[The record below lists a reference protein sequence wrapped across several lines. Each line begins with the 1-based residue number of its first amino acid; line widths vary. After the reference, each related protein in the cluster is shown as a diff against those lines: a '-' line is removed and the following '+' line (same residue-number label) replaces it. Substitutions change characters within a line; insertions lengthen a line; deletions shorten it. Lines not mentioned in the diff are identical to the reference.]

1 MAGLNETPRAER
13 LHIGIYGRRNNGK
26 SSLINAITGQNISL
40 VSDFAGTTTDPVYKS
55 MELHGIGPVV
65 FIDTAGFDDEGELGQ
80 MRVERTLDAVDKTDI
95 AIVVLSNENII
106 KNKNSENSLKNL
118 NSDIKNEKSEK
129 ENEIVLDIE
138 IEKEWINKLKKA
150 KVPYLVVINKIDKM
164 SKDDLNVI
172 SKKLEDDLKIKPILT
187 SAVDKKGIE
196 LIREELIRLLPEDY
210 FMRSITGKI
219 VKDGDTVLLVMPQ
232 DIQAPKGRLILP
244 QVQTI
249 RDLLDNKCLVLCST
263 ADTMESM
270 ISKLVSPPDLIITD
284 SQIFGDVYAKKPK
297 ESRLTSFSVL
307 FADFKGD
314 IDYYRESVKAIENL
328 TESSRVLIAEA
339 CTHAPLEEDIG
350 RVKIPNRLKKKIG
363 EGLTFDIV
371 AGRDFPKDLS
381 KYDLII
387 HCGACMFNRKYVLSR
402 IESAKEQ
409 NVPMTNYG
417 VVMAYLAGIIDKI
430 DF

>member
-118 NSDIKNEKSEK
+118 NSNIENEKSEK

-164 SKDDLNVI
+164 SKDDLNAI

-270 ISKLVSPPDLIITD
+270 ISKLVSSPDLIITD

-328 TESSRVLIAEA
+328 KESSRVLIAEA

>member
-80 MRVERTLDAVDKTDI
+80 MRVERTLDAVNKTDI
-95 AIVVLSNENII
+95 AIVVLSDENILT
-106 KNKNSENSLKNL
+106 KE
-118 NSDIKNEKSEK
+118 EKMFK
-129 ENEIVLDIE
+129 GLDIE
-138 IEKEWINKLKKA
+138 IEKEWISNLKKA
-150 KVPYLVVINKIDKM
+150 KVPYLVVINKIDK
-164 SKDDLNVI
+164 I
-172 SKKLEDDLKIKPILT
+172 SNENLQSSVEKISDELKIKPILT
-187 SAVDKKGIE
+187 SAVDKKGVE
-196 LIREELIRLLPEDY
+196 LIREELIRLLPEEY
-210 FMRSITGKI
+210 SMRSITGKI

-263 ADTMESM
+263 ADTMEAM

-284 SQIFGDVYAKKPK
+284 SQIFGEVYNKKPK

-314 IDYYRESVKAIENL
+314 IEYYRESVKAIENL
-328 TESSRVLIAEA
+328 TENARVLIAEA

-350 RVKIPNRLKKKIG
+350 RVKIPNRLRKKIG

-387 HCGACMFNRKYVLSR
+387 HCGGCMFNRKYVLSR
-402 IESAKEQ
+402 IEAAKEQ
-409 NVPMTNYG
+409 KIPMTNYG

>member
-80 MRVERTLDAVDKTDI
+80 MRVERTLDAVNKTDI
-95 AIVVLSNENII
+95 AIVVLSDENII
-106 KNKNSENSLKNL
+106 DDKNNDVK
-118 NSDIKNEKSEK
+118 
-129 ENEIVLDIE
+129 LDIE
-138 IEKEWINKLKKA
+138 IEKEWISKLKKA
-150 KVPYLVVINKIDKM
+150 KVPYLVVVNKVDK
-164 SKDDLNVI
+164 I
-172 SKKLEDDLKIKPILT
+172 SEEKLKVATEKISDELKIKPILT

-196 LIREELIRLLPEDY
+196 FIREELIRLLPEEY
-210 FMRSITGKI
+210 SMRSITGKI

-249 RDLLDNKCLVLCST
+249 RDLLDNKCLVLCAT
-263 ADTMESM
+263 ADTMDSM

-284 SQIFGDVYAKKPK
+284 SQIFGEVYNKKPK

-328 TESSRVLIAEA
+328 TENSRVLIAEA

-387 HCGACMFNRKYVLSR
+387 HCGGCMFNRKYVLSR
-402 IESAKEQ
+402 IEAAKEQ
-409 NVPMTNYG
+409 KIPMTNYG

>member
-150 KVPYLVVINKIDKM
+150 KVPYLVVINKIDKI
-164 SKDDLNVI
+164 SKDDLNAI

-210 FMRSITGKI
+210 SMRSITGKI

>member
-150 KVPYLVVINKIDKM
+150 KVPYLVVINKIDKI
-164 SKDDLNVI
+164 SKDDLNAI

-270 ISKLVSPPDLIITD
+270 ISKLVSSPDLIITD

-314 IDYYRESVKAIENL
+314 IDYYRESVKSIENL

-350 RVKIPNRLKKKIG
+350 RVKIPNRLRKKIG

>member
-164 SKDDLNVI
+164 SKDDLNAI

-210 FMRSITGKI
+210 SMRSITGKI

-270 ISKLVSPPDLIITD
+270 ISKLVSSPDLIITD

-350 RVKIPNRLKKKIG
+350 RVKIPNRLRKKIG

>member
-80 MRVERTLDAVDKTDI
+80 MRVERTLDAVNKTDI
-95 AIVVLSNENII
+95 AIVVISDENII
-106 KNKNSENSLKNL
+106 GDKNNDVK
-118 NSDIKNEKSEK
+118 
-129 ENEIVLDIE
+129 LDIE
-138 IEKEWINKLKKA
+138 IEKEWISKLKKA
-150 KVPYLVVINKIDKM
+150 KVPYLVVINKIDK
-164 SKDDLNVI
+164 I
-172 SKKLEDDLKIKPILT
+172 SNENLQSSVEKISDELKIKPILT
-187 SAVDKKGIE
+187 SAVDKKGVE
-196 LIREELIRLLPEDY
+196 LIREELIRLLPEEY
-210 FMRSITGKI
+210 SMRSITGKI

-249 RDLLDNKCLVLCST
+249 RDLLDNKCLVLCAT
-263 ADTMESM
+263 ADTMEAM

-284 SQIFGDVYAKKPK
+284 SQIFGEVYNKKPK

-314 IDYYRESVKAIENL
+314 IEYYRESVKAIENL
-328 TESSRVLIAEA
+328 TENSRVLIAEA

-350 RVKIPNRLKKKIG
+350 RVKIPNRLRKKIG

-387 HCGACMFNRKYVLSR
+387 HCGGCMFNRKYVLSR
-402 IESAKEQ
+402 IEAAKEQ
-409 NVPMTNYG
+409 KIPMTNYG

>member
-118 NSDIKNEKSEK
+118 NSNIENEKSEK

-138 IEKEWINKLKKA
+138 SEKEWINKLKKA
-150 KVPYLVVINKIDKM
+150 KVPYLVVINKIDKI
-164 SKDDLNVI
+164 SKDDLNTI

-210 FMRSITGKI
+210 SMRSITGKI

-314 IDYYRESVKAIENL
+314 IDYYRESVKSIENL

-350 RVKIPNRLKKKIG
+350 RVKIPNRLRKKIG

>member
-118 NSDIKNEKSEK
+118 NSNIENEKSEK

-138 IEKEWINKLKKA
+138 SEKEWVNKLKKA
-150 KVPYLVVINKIDKM
+150 KVPYLVVINKIDKI
-164 SKDDLNVI
+164 SKDDLNAI

-417 VVMAYLAGIIDKI
+417 VVMAYLAGIIGKI

>member
-138 IEKEWINKLKKA
+138 SEKEWINKLKKA
-150 KVPYLVVINKIDKM
+150 KVPYLVVINKIDKI
-164 SKDDLNVI
+164 SKDDLNAI

-187 SAVDKKGIE
+187 SAVDKKGVE

-314 IDYYRESVKAIENL
+314 IDYYRESVKAIETL

-350 RVKIPNRLKKKIG
+350 RVKIPNRLRKKIG

>member
-118 NSDIKNEKSEK
+118 NSNIENEKSEK

-138 IEKEWINKLKKA
+138 SEKEWINKLKKA

-164 SKDDLNVI
+164 SKDDLNAI

-210 FMRSITGKI
+210 SMRSITGKI

>member
-150 KVPYLVVINKIDKM
+150 KVPYLVVINKIDKI
-164 SKDDLNVI
+164 SKDDLNTI

-263 ADTMESM
+263 ADNMESM

-297 ESRLTSFSVL
+297 ESKLTSFSVL

-314 IDYYRESVKAIENL
+314 IDYYKESVKAIENL
-328 TESSRVLIAEA
+328 TENSRVLIAEA
-339 CTHAPLEEDIG
+339 CTHAPMEEDIG

-387 HCGACMFNRKYVLSR
+387 HCGGCMFNRKYVLSR
-402 IESAKEQ
+402 IEAAKEQ
-409 NVPMTNYG
+409 NIPMTNYG

>member
-80 MRVERTLDAVDKTDI
+80 MRVERTLDAVNKTDI
-95 AIVVLSNENII
+95 AIVVLSDENII
-106 KNKNSENSLKNL
+106 DDKNNDVK
-118 NSDIKNEKSEK
+118 
-129 ENEIVLDIE
+129 LDIE
-138 IEKEWINKLKKA
+138 IEKEWISKLKKA
-150 KVPYLVVINKIDKM
+150 KVPYLVVVNKVDK
-164 SKDDLNVI
+164 I
-172 SKKLEDDLKIKPILT
+172 SEEKLKVATEKISDELKIKPILT

-196 LIREELIRLLPEDY
+196 FIREELIRLLPEEY
-210 FMRSITGKI
+210 SMRSITGKT

-263 ADTMESM
+263 ADNMEAM

-284 SQIFGDVYAKKPK
+284 SQIFGEVYNKKPK
-297 ESRLTSFSVL
+297 ESKLTSFSVL

-314 IDYYRESVKAIENL
+314 IEYYRESVKAIENL
-328 TESSRVLIAEA
+328 TENSRVLIAEA

-350 RVKIPNRLKKKIG
+350 RVKIPNRLRKKIG

-387 HCGACMFNRKYVLSR
+387 HCGGCMFNRKYVLSR
-402 IESAKEQ
+402 IEAAKEQ
-409 NVPMTNYG
+409 KIPMTNYG

>member
-80 MRVERTLDAVDKTDI
+80 MRVERTLDAVNKTDI
-95 AIVVLSNENII
+95 AIVVLSDENII
-106 KNKNSENSLKNL
+106 DDKNKDVK
-118 NSDIKNEKSEK
+118 
-129 ENEIVLDIE
+129 LDIE
-138 IEKEWINKLKKA
+138 IEKEWISKLKKA
-150 KVPYLVVINKIDKM
+150 KVPYLVVVNKVDK
-164 SKDDLNVI
+164 I
-172 SKKLEDDLKIKPILT
+172 SEEKLKVATEKISDELKIKPILT

-196 LIREELIRLLPEDY
+196 FIREELIRLLPEEY
-210 FMRSITGKI
+210 SMRSITGKI

-263 ADTMESM
+263 ADNMEAM

-284 SQIFGDVYAKKPK
+284 SQIFGEVYNKKPK
-297 ESRLTSFSVL
+297 ESKLTSFSVL

-314 IDYYRESVKAIENL
+314 IEYYRESVKAIENL
-328 TESSRVLIAEA
+328 TENSRVLIAEA

-350 RVKIPNRLKKKIG
+350 RVKIPNRLRKKIG

-387 HCGACMFNRKYVLSR
+387 HCGGCMFNRKYVLSR
-402 IESAKEQ
+402 IEAAKEQ
-409 NVPMTNYG
+409 KIPMTNYG

>member
-80 MRVERTLDAVDKTDI
+80 MRVERTLDAVNKTDI
-95 AIVVLSNENII
+95 AIVVLSDENII
-106 KNKNSENSLKNL
+106 DDKNNDVK
-118 NSDIKNEKSEK
+118 
-129 ENEIVLDIE
+129 LDIE
-138 IEKEWINKLKKA
+138 IEKEWISKLKKA
-150 KVPYLVVINKIDKM
+150 KVPYLVVVNKVDK
-164 SKDDLNVI
+164 I
-172 SKKLEDDLKIKPILT
+172 SEEKLKVATEKISDELKIKPILT

-196 LIREELIRLLPEDY
+196 SIREEIIRLLPEEY
-210 FMRSITGKI
+210 SMRSITGKI

-263 ADTMESM
+263 ADNMEAM

-284 SQIFGDVYAKKPK
+284 SQIFGEVYNKKPK
-297 ESRLTSFSVL
+297 ESKLTSFSVL

-314 IDYYRESVKAIENL
+314 IEYYRESVKAIENL
-328 TESSRVLIAEA
+328 TENSRVLIAEA

-350 RVKIPNRLKKKIG
+350 RVKIPNRLRKKIG

-387 HCGACMFNRKYVLSR
+387 HCGGCMFNRKYVLSR
-402 IESAKEQ
+402 IEAAKEQ
-409 NVPMTNYG
+409 KIPMTNYG

>member
-80 MRVERTLDAVDKTDI
+80 MRVERTLDAVNKTDI
-95 AIVVLSNENII
+95 AIVVISDENII
-106 KNKNSENSLKNL
+106 GDKNNDVK
-118 NSDIKNEKSEK
+118 
-129 ENEIVLDIE
+129 LDIE
-138 IEKEWINKLKKA
+138 IEKEWISKLKKA
-150 KVPYLVVINKIDKM
+150 KVPYLVVINKIDK
-164 SKDDLNVI
+164 I
-172 SKKLEDDLKIKPILT
+172 SDENLQSSVEKISDELKIKPILT
-187 SAVDKKGIE
+187 SAVDKKGVE
-196 LIREELIRLLPEDY
+196 LIREELIRLLPEEY
-210 FMRSITGKI
+210 SMRSITGKI

-263 ADTMESM
+263 ADTMEAM
-270 ISKLVSPPDLIITD
+270 MSKLVSPPDLIITD
-284 SQIFGDVYAKKPK
+284 SQIFGEVYNKKPK

-314 IDYYRESVKAIENL
+314 IEYYRESVKAIENL
-328 TESSRVLIAEA
+328 TENSRVLIAEA

-350 RVKIPNRLKKKIG
+350 RVKIPNRLRKKIG

-387 HCGACMFNRKYVLSR
+387 HCGGCMFNRKYVLSR
-402 IESAKEQ
+402 IEAAKEQ
-409 NVPMTNYG
+409 KIPMTNYG

>member
-80 MRVERTLDAVDKTDI
+80 MRVERTLDAVNKTDI
-95 AIVVLSNENII
+95 AIVVLSDENII
-106 KNKNSENSLKNL
+106 DDKNNDVK
-118 NSDIKNEKSEK
+118 
-129 ENEIVLDIE
+129 LDIE
-138 IEKEWINKLKKA
+138 IEKEWISKLKKA
-150 KVPYLVVINKIDKM
+150 KVPYLVVVNKVDK
-164 SKDDLNVI
+164 I
-172 SKKLEDDLKIKPILT
+172 SEEKLKVATEKISDELKIKPILT

-196 LIREELIRLLPEDY
+196 FIREELIRLLPEEY
-210 FMRSITGKI
+210 SMRSITGKI

-249 RDLLDNKCLVLCST
+249 RDLLDNKCLVFCST
-263 ADTMESM
+263 ADNMEAM

-284 SQIFGDVYAKKPK
+284 SQIFGEVYNKKPK
-297 ESRLTSFSVL
+297 ESKLTSFSVL

-314 IDYYRESVKAIENL
+314 IEYYRESVKAIENL
-328 TESSRVLIAEA
+328 TENSRVLIAEA

-350 RVKIPNRLKKKIG
+350 RVKIPNRLRKKIG

-387 HCGACMFNRKYVLSR
+387 HCGGCMFNRKYVLSR
-402 IESAKEQ
+402 IEAAKEQ
-409 NVPMTNYG
+409 KIPMTNYG

>member
-138 IEKEWINKLKKA
+138 SEKEWINKLKKA
-150 KVPYLVVINKIDKM
+150 KVPYLVVINKIDKI
-164 SKDDLNVI
+164 SKDDLNAI

-270 ISKLVSPPDLIITD
+270 ISKLVSSPDLIITD

>member
-80 MRVERTLDAVDKTDI
+80 MRVERTLDAVNKTDI
-95 AIVVLSNENII
+95 AIVVLSDENII
-106 KNKNSENSLKNL
+106 DDKNNDVK
-118 NSDIKNEKSEK
+118 
-129 ENEIVLDIE
+129 LDIE
-138 IEKEWINKLKKA
+138 IEKEWISKLKKA
-150 KVPYLVVINKIDKM
+150 KVPYLVVVNKVDK
-164 SKDDLNVI
+164 I
-172 SKKLEDDLKIKPILT
+172 SEEKLKVAMEKISDELKIKPILT

-196 LIREELIRLLPEDY
+196 FIREELIRLLPEEY
-210 FMRSITGKI
+210 SMRSITGKI

-263 ADTMESM
+263 ADNMEAM

-284 SQIFGDVYAKKPK
+284 SQIFGEVYNKKPK
-297 ESRLTSFSVL
+297 ESKLTSFSVL

-314 IDYYRESVKAIENL
+314 IEYYRESVKAIENL
-328 TESSRVLIAEA
+328 TENSRVLIAEA

-350 RVKIPNRLKKKIG
+350 RVKIPNRLRKKIG

-387 HCGACMFNRKYVLSR
+387 HCGGCMFNRKYVLSR
-402 IESAKEQ
+402 IEAAKEQ
-409 NVPMTNYG
+409 KIPMTNYG

>member
-118 NSDIKNEKSEK
+118 NSNIENEKSEK

-150 KVPYLVVINKIDKM
+150 KVPYLVVINKIDKI
-164 SKDDLNVI
+164 SKDDLNAI

-187 SAVDKKGIE
+187 SAVDKKGVE

-350 RVKIPNRLKKKIG
+350 RVKIPNRLRKKIG

>member
-95 AIVVLSNENII
+95 AIVVLSDDNII
-106 KNKNSENSLKNL
+106 KAENNKDINKNIEGINKNSE
-118 NSDIKNEKSEK
+118 IKN
-129 ENEIVLDIE
+129 NEIKLDIE

-150 KVPYLVVINKIDKM
+150 KVPYIVVINKIDKIEEF
-164 SKDDLNVI
+164 DLNAI
-172 SKKLEDDLKIKPILT
+172 SEKIEEVLKVKPILT
-187 SAVDKKGIE
+187 SATDKKGVE
-196 LIREELIRLLPEDY
+196 LIREELIRLLPEEY
-210 FMRSITGKI
+210 SMRSITGKI
-219 VKDGDTVLLVMPQ
+219 VNDGDTVLLVMPQ

-263 ADTMESM
+263 ADNMEAM
-270 ISKLVSPPDLIITD
+270 IKKLVAPPDLIITD

-297 ESRLTSFSVL
+297 ESKLTSFSVL

-314 IDYYRESVKAIENL
+314 IDYYKESVKAIENL
-328 TESSRVLIAEA
+328 TENSRILIAEA
-339 CTHAPLEEDIG
+339 CTHAPMEEDIG
-350 RVKIPNRLKKKIG
+350 RVKIPNRLRKKIG

-371 AGRDFPKDLS
+371 AGRDFPKNLS

-387 HCGACMFNRKYVLSR
+387 HCGGCMFNRKYVLSR

-409 NVPMTNYG
+409 NIPMTNYG

>member
-118 NSDIKNEKSEK
+118 NSNIENEKSEK

-138 IEKEWINKLKKA
+138 SEKEWINKLKKA

-164 SKDDLNVI
+164 SKDDLNAI

-270 ISKLVSPPDLIITD
+270 ISKLVSSPDLIITD

-328 TESSRVLIAEA
+328 KESSRVLIAEA

>member
-65 FIDTAGFDDEGELGQ
+65 FIDTAGFDDDGELGQ
-80 MRVERTLDAVDKTDI
+80 MRVERTIDAVNKTDI
-95 AIVVLSNENII
+95 AIVVLSDENII
-106 KNKNSENSLKNL
+106 DDKNNDVK
-118 NSDIKNEKSEK
+118 
-129 ENEIVLDIE
+129 LDIE
-138 IEKEWINKLKKA
+138 IEKEWISKLKKA
-150 KVPYLVVINKIDKM
+150 KVPYLVVVNKVDK
-164 SKDDLNVI
+164 I
-172 SKKLEDDLKIKPILT
+172 SEEKLKVATEKISDELKIKPILT
-187 SAVDKKGIE
+187 SAVDKKGVG
-196 LIREELIRLLPEDY
+196 LIREELIRLLPEEY
-210 FMRSITGKI
+210 SMRSITGKI

-263 ADTMESM
+263 ADNMEAM

-284 SQIFGDVYAKKPK
+284 SQIFGEVYNKKPK
-297 ESRLTSFSVL
+297 ESKLTSFSVL

-314 IDYYRESVKAIENL
+314 IEYYRESVKAIENL
-328 TESSRVLIAEA
+328 TENSRVLIAEA

-350 RVKIPNRLKKKIG
+350 RVKIPNRLRKKIG

-387 HCGACMFNRKYVLSR
+387 HCGGCMFNRKYVLSR
-402 IESAKEQ
+402 IEAAKEQ
-409 NVPMTNYG
+409 KIPMTNYG

>member
-80 MRVERTLDAVDKTDI
+80 MRVERTLDAVNKTDI
-95 AIVVLSNENII
+95 AIVVLSDENII
-106 KNKNSENSLKNL
+106 DDKNNDVK
-118 NSDIKNEKSEK
+118 
-129 ENEIVLDIE
+129 LDIE
-138 IEKEWINKLKKA
+138 IEKEWISKLKKA
-150 KVPYLVVINKIDKM
+150 KVPYLVVVNKVDK
-164 SKDDLNVI
+164 I
-172 SKKLEDDLKIKPILT
+172 SEEKLKVATEKISDELKIKPILT
-187 SAVDKKGIE
+187 SAVDKKGVE
-196 LIREELIRLLPEDY
+196 LIREELIRLLPEEY
-210 FMRSITGKI
+210 SMRSITGKI

-263 ADTMESM
+263 ADNMEAM

-284 SQIFGDVYAKKPK
+284 SQIFGEVYNKKPK
-297 ESRLTSFSVL
+297 ESKLTSFSVL

-314 IDYYRESVKAIENL
+314 IEYYRESVKAIENL
-328 TESSRVLIAEA
+328 TENSRVLIAEA

-350 RVKIPNRLKKKIG
+350 RVKIPNRLRKKIG

-387 HCGACMFNRKYVLSR
+387 HCGGCMFNRKYVLSR
-402 IESAKEQ
+402 IEAAKEQ
-409 NVPMTNYG
+409 KIPMTNYG

>member
-26 SSLINAITGQNISL
+26 SSLINTITGQNISL

-80 MRVERTLDAVDKTDI
+80 MRVERTLDAVNKTDI
-95 AIVVLSNENII
+95 AIVVISDENII
-106 KNKNSENSLKNL
+106 GDKNNDVK
-118 NSDIKNEKSEK
+118 
-129 ENEIVLDIE
+129 LDIE
-138 IEKEWINKLKKA
+138 IEKEWISKLKKA
-150 KVPYLVVINKIDKM
+150 KVPYLVVINKIDK
-164 SKDDLNVI
+164 I
-172 SKKLEDDLKIKPILT
+172 SNENLQSSVEKISDELKIKPILT
-187 SAVDKKGIE
+187 SAVDKKGVE
-196 LIREELIRLLPEDY
+196 LIREELIRLLPEEY
-210 FMRSITGKI
+210 SMRSITGKI

-249 RDLLDNKCLVLCST
+249 RDLLDNKCLVLCAT

-284 SQIFGDVYAKKPK
+284 SQIFGEVYNKKPK

-314 IDYYRESVKAIENL
+314 IEYYRESVKAIENL
-328 TESSRVLIAEA
+328 TENSRVLIAEA

-350 RVKIPNRLKKKIG
+350 RVKIPNRLRKKIG

-387 HCGACMFNRKYVLSR
+387 HCGGCMFNRKYVLSR
-402 IESAKEQ
+402 IEAAKEQ
-409 NVPMTNYG
+409 KIPMTNYG

>member
-118 NSDIKNEKSEK
+118 NSNIENEKSEK

-138 IEKEWINKLKKA
+138 SEKEWINKLKKA

-164 SKDDLNVI
+164 SKDDLNAI

-210 FMRSITGKI
+210 SMRSITGKI

-270 ISKLVSPPDLIITD
+270 ISKLVSSPDLIITD

-328 TESSRVLIAEA
+328 KESSRVLIAEA

>member
-118 NSDIKNEKSEK
+118 NSNIENEKSEK

-138 IEKEWINKLKKA
+138 SEKEWINKLKKA
-150 KVPYLVVINKIDKM
+150 KVPYLVVINKIDKI
-164 SKDDLNVI
+164 SKDDLNAI

-187 SAVDKKGIE
+187 SAVDKKGVE

-409 NVPMTNYG
+409 NVSMTNYG

>member
-80 MRVERTLDAVDKTDI
+80 MRVERTFDAVNKTDI
-95 AIVVLSNENII
+95 AIVVLSDENII
-106 KNKNSENSLKNL
+106 DDKNNDVK
-118 NSDIKNEKSEK
+118 
-129 ENEIVLDIE
+129 LDIE
-138 IEKEWINKLKKA
+138 IEKEWISKLKKA
-150 KVPYLVVINKIDKM
+150 KVPYLVVVNKVDK
-164 SKDDLNVI
+164 I
-172 SKKLEDDLKIKPILT
+172 SEEKLKVATEKISDELKIKPILT

-196 LIREELIRLLPEDY
+196 FIREELIRLLPEEY
-210 FMRSITGKI
+210 SMRSITGKI

-263 ADTMESM
+263 ANNMEAM

-284 SQIFGDVYAKKPK
+284 SQIFGEVYNKKPK
-297 ESRLTSFSVL
+297 ESKLTSFSVL

-314 IDYYRESVKAIENL
+314 IEYYRESVKAIENL
-328 TESSRVLIAEA
+328 TENSRVLIAEA

-350 RVKIPNRLKKKIG
+350 RVKIPNRLRKKIG

-387 HCGACMFNRKYVLSR
+387 HCGGCMFNRKYVLSR
-402 IESAKEQ
+402 IEAAKEQ
-409 NVPMTNYG
+409 KIPMTNYG

>member
-80 MRVERTLDAVDKTDI
+80 MRVERTFDAVNKTDI
-95 AIVVLSNENII
+95 AIVVLSDENII
-106 KNKNSENSLKNL
+106 DDKNNDVK
-118 NSDIKNEKSEK
+118 
-129 ENEIVLDIE
+129 LDIE
-138 IEKEWINKLKKA
+138 IEKEWISKLKKA
-150 KVPYLVVINKIDKM
+150 KVPYLVVVNKVDK
-164 SKDDLNVI
+164 I
-172 SKKLEDDLKIKPILT
+172 SEEKLKVATEKISDELKIKPILT

-196 LIREELIRLLPEDY
+196 FIREELIRLLPEEY
-210 FMRSITGKI
+210 SMRSITGKI

-263 ADTMESM
+263 ADNMEAM

-284 SQIFGDVYAKKPK
+284 SQIFGEVYNKKPK
-297 ESRLTSFSVL
+297 ESKLTSFSVL

-328 TESSRVLIAEA
+328 TENSRVLIAEA

-387 HCGACMFNRKYVLSR
+387 HCGGCMFNRKYVLSR
-402 IESAKEQ
+402 IEAAKEQ
-409 NVPMTNYG
+409 NIPMTNYG

>member
-118 NSDIKNEKSEK
+118 NSNIENEKSEK

-138 IEKEWINKLKKA
+138 SEKEWINKLKKA
-150 KVPYLVVINKIDKM
+150 KVPYLVVINKIDKI
-164 SKDDLNVI
+164 SKDDLNAI

-210 FMRSITGKI
+210 SMRSITGKI

-270 ISKLVSPPDLIITD
+270 ISKLVSSPDLIITD

-328 TESSRVLIAEA
+328 KESSRVLIAEA

>member
-80 MRVERTLDAVDKTDI
+80 MRVERTLDAVNKTDI
-95 AIVVLSNENII
+95 SIVVLSDENII
-106 KNKNSENSLKNL
+106 DDKNNDVK
-118 NSDIKNEKSEK
+118 
-129 ENEIVLDIE
+129 LDIE
-138 IEKEWINKLKKA
+138 IEKEWISKLKKA
-150 KVPYLVVINKIDKM
+150 KVPYLVVVNKVDK
-164 SKDDLNVI
+164 I
-172 SKKLEDDLKIKPILT
+172 SEEKLKVATEKISDELKIKPILT
-187 SAVDKKGIE
+187 SAVDKKGIKS
-196 LIREELIRLLPEDY
+196 IREELIRLLPEEY
-210 FMRSITGKI
+210 SMRSITGKI

-263 ADTMESM
+263 ADNMEAM

-284 SQIFGDVYAKKPK
+284 SQIFGEVYNKKPK
-297 ESRLTSFSVL
+297 ESKLTSFSVL

-314 IDYYRESVKAIENL
+314 IEYYRESVKAIENL
-328 TESSRVLIAEA
+328 TENSRVLIAEA

-350 RVKIPNRLKKKIG
+350 RVKIPNRLRKKIG

-387 HCGACMFNRKYVLSR
+387 QCGGCMFNRKYVLSR
-402 IESAKEQ
+402 IEAAKEQ
-409 NVPMTNYG
+409 KIPMTNYG